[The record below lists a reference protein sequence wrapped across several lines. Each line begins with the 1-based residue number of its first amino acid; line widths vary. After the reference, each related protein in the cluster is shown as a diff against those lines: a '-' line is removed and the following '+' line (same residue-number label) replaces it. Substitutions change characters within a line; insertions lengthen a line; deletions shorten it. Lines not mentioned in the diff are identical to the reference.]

1 MKPVDHKPCCVP
13 TTEKREKAPLS
24 VCCATSPLVGDL
36 QAKNSQNGSTAGM
49 RRLQG
54 GEFLMGTDSDMAW
67 PADGEGP
74 VRKVVLDPFYID
86 VCTVS
91 NREWIHFV
99 EATGY
104 VTEAEKFGWSYVF
117 YKDVPHSKATSL
129 SKGSVAEAD
138 WWLAVEDACWHRPQG
153 PGSNVRKRPEHPVV
167 HISWNDAQAYCRW
180 AGKRL
185 PTEAEWEY
193 AARGGLEQ
201 KIYPWGN
208 ELTVGGKHQCNIWQG
223 KFPDLNTG
231 ADGFTGSA
239 PVRSFSPNGFGL
251 YNMAGNVWEW
261 TSDWFRAAHPTDEPI
276 FNPSGPA
283 IGERKVIRGGSYLCH
298 ASYCNRYR
306 VAARTSNTPDSST
319 CHTGFRCAR
328 DL

>member
-1 MKPVDHKPCCVP
+1 
-13 TTEKREKAPLS
+13 
-24 VCCATSPLVGDL
+24 
-36 QAKNSQNGSTAGM
+36 
-49 RRLQG
+49 
-54 GEFLMGTDSDMAW
+54 
-67 PADGEGP
+67 
-74 VRKVVLDPFYID
+74 

-91 NREWIHFV
+91 NRQWGNFV

-117 YKDVPHSKATSL
+117 YKEVPNSKASAS

-138 WWLAVEDACWHRPQG
+138 WWLAVEGACWHRPQG
-153 PGSNVRKRPEHPVV
+153 AGSNVRKRPEHPVV
-167 HISWNDAQAYCRW
+167 HVSWNDAQAYCRW

-185 PTEAEWEY
+185 PSEAEWEY
-193 AARGGLEQ
+193 AARGGLVQ

-208 ELTVGGKHQCNIWQG
+208 ELTPGGKHHCNIWQG
-223 KFPDLNTG
+223 KFPDFDSG
-231 ADGFTGSA
+231 SDGHRSVA
-239 PVRSFSPNGFGL
+239 PVRAFPPNGYGL

-261 TSDWFRAAHPTDEPI
+261 NSDWFSTAHSTAELNHNPT
-276 FNPSGPA
+276 GPTA
-283 IGERKVIRGGSYLCH
+283 GQRKIVRGGSYLCH

-328 DL
+328 DA